1 MYNESTVTLCIVQF
15 DLLRLENSLQ
25 RYYIKVMP
33 WEMIEQRIAF
43 RKVCYSL
50 KFFTQPMTEK
60 TVTPAS
66 F

>member
-1 MYNESTVTLCIVQF
+1 MHSSI
-15 DLLRLENSLQ
+15 SLVAFGKLAAAVL
-25 RYYIKVMP
+25 KVMP

-50 KFFTQPMTEK
+50 QFFTQPMTEK
-60 TVTPAS
+60 TVTPAL